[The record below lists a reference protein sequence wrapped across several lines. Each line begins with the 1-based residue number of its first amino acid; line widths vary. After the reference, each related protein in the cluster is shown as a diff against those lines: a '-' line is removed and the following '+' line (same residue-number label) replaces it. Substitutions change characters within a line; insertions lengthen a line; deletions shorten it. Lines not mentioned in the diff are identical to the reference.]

1 MGFRSLAIACII
13 LLSSQADPCTYPLL
27 ASLTSIILSSHCLIT
42 CNRCSSPSS
51 DAATRFNP
59 ETDSTQVCACD
70 APPVVLIPP
79 AHLARL
85 RLLPATTS
93 ASRTS
98 LVPVLASTPSTHTSP
113 SAHGLQ
119 APAPPSHSPVPRRFL
134 PLSATPC
141 APCPSR
147 PSHPAPCP
155 SATPVPTSMHAL
167 YRHQPQLSL
176 PAALCHRTL
185 SSAGPQHRSGHLPT
199 PPSHLPLASR
209 PQALPSYPM
218 LEPCYA
224 SASRWSASR
233 RAAALCRWG

>member
-1 MGFRSLAIACII
+1 MKGVRLWRRRCCIRLMQACGLRSEIVVGGSGGWEDREVRATKADCSQKALEGSTIHTQDSNEPLNTRRKGGGNLCTSAA
-13 LLSSQADPCTYPLL
+13 LSTRQ
-27 ASLTSIILSSHCLIT
+27 HCLIT

-98 LVPVLASTPSTHTSP
+98 LVPVLASAPSTHTSP

-119 APAPPSHSPVPRRFL
+119 APAPLSHSPVPRRFL

-141 APCPSR
+141 
-147 PSHPAPCP
+147 
-155 SATPVPTSMHAL
+155 
-167 YRHQPQLSL
+167 
-176 PAALCHRTL
+176 
-185 SSAGPQHRSGHLPT
+185 
-199 PPSHLPLASR
+199 
-209 PQALPSYPM
+209 
-218 LEPCYA
+218 
-224 SASRWSASR
+224 
-233 RAAALCRWG
+233 